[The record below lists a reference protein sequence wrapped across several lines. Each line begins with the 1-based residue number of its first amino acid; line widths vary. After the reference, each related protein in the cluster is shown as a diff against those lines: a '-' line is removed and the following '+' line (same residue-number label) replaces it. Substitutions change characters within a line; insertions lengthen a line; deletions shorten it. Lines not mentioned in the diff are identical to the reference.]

1 MEVILL
7 EDVANLGE
15 MGEIVKV
22 APGYG
27 RNYLIPRGMAEQ
39 ASAGRKSQIEHQLAL
54 VEARREKER
63 AEARKRV
70 GDIDGLAVSI
80 PSRVGE
86 DDNLYGSVSAR
97 DIAELLAQQGV
108 TVEHRQIQLE
118 RPIRELGIY
127 KVAVKLASGIYA
139 HIKVWVVAV

>member
-39 ASAGRKSQIEHQLAL
+39 ASASRKNQIEHQLAM

-63 AEARKRV
+63 AEARKLV
-70 GDIDGLAVSI
+70 GDIDGVAVSI

-86 DDNLYGSVSAR
+86 DDSLYGSVSAR
-97 DIAELLAQQGV
+97 DIAELLAQQGI